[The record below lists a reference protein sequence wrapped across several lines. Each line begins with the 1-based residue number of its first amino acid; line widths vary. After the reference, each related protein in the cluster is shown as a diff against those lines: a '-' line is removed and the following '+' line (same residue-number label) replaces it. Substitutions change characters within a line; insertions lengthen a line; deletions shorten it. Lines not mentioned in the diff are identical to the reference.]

1 MKKSIKYFAL
11 LTVLAALFALMSVA
25 AYADSVE
32 KDPFNM
38 SIVFSPEAQLVVYVD
53 GEWSD
58 ALSDTYGCGESVSL
72 AAPAVTG
79 KQFAYWQADGSVL
92 SYNKD
97 LTLTLNA
104 HTTLYAVYA
113 SNAPAKKAV
122 AGFTSITRST
132 DGDSIV
138 FQAVAVPTTGT
149 VDAAGILYSTTVSG
163 SALTL
168 DNESA
173 SKEEAKKFSAL
184 GNSIPKS
191 FLDENN

>member
-1 MKKSIKYFAL
+1 MKKIMKYFAL
-11 LTVLAALFALMSVA
+11 LTALAALFAVVSVTA
-25 AYADSVE
+25 FADEPE
-32 KDPFNM
+32 KDPVNM
-38 SIVFSPEAQLVVYVD
+38 ALTFSPEIQLVVYAD

-58 ALSDTYGCGESVSL
+58 ALSDTYGYGESVTL
-72 AAPAVTG
+72 TAPEVENKT
-79 KQFAYWQADGSVL
+79 FAYWEADGSVI

-132 DGDSIV
+132 DGNSIV
-138 FQAVAVPTTGT
+138 FQAVAAPTTGT

-173 SKEEAKKFSAL
+173 SKEEAKKF
-184 GNSIPKS
+184 
-191 FLDENN
+191 